1 MIREREEG
9 GDLAQVTFDIRKKMD
24 YRTSEAYK
32 SLRTNIQFCG
42 AEVKVISFT
51 SCTPNEGKSSVS
63 FNLAV
68 SFAESGKKVILIDAD
83 MRKSVLA
90 GRYKVGSIKGGLA
103 HFLAGQKALG
113 DVCMQTDIENMD
125 IIFSGPFV
133 PNPAELL
140 ESELFSKL
148 ISYCQKK
155 YDYVLIDTPPLGSV
169 IDSAIVAGTVDGAVI
184 VIEAD
189 AISYHFVQQVKKQLE
204 RSNVKVLGAVLNK
217 VPVEKGK
224 YGYGKYGKYYSR
236 YYGGYYG
243 KYEAED
249 GAE

>member
-9 GDLAQVTFDIRKKMD
+9 GDLGQVTFETRKKMD

-42 AEVKVISFT
+42 ADVKVISFT
-51 SCTPNEGKSSVS
+51 SCTPNEGKSSIS

-68 SFAESGKKVILIDAD
+68 SLAESGKKVILIDAD

-113 DVCMQTDIENMD
+113 DVCLQTDIENMD

-148 ISYCQKK
+148 ISYCRKK

-169 IDSAIVAGTVDGAVI
+169 IDSAIVAGEVDGAVI

-217 VPVEKGK
+217 VPLEKGK

-236 YYGGYYG
+236 YYGDYYG
-243 KYEAED
+243 KY

>member
-1 MIREREEG
+1 LIREREEG
-9 GDLAQVTFDIRKKMD
+9 GDLGQVTFEIRKKMD

-148 ISYCQKK
+148 VSYCRKK

-169 IDSAIVAGTVDGAVI
+169 IDSAIVAGAVDGAVI

-217 VPVEKGK
+217 VPLEKGK

-236 YYGGYYG
+236 YYGKYYG
-243 KYEAED
+243 KY

>member
-1 MIREREEG
+1 
-9 GDLAQVTFDIRKKMD
+9 MD

-42 AEVKVISFT
+42 ADVKVISFT

-113 DVCMQTDIENMD
+113 DVCLQTDIENMD

-140 ESELFSKL
+140 ESELFLKL
-148 ISYCQKK
+148 VSYCRKK

-169 IDSAIVAGTVDGAVI
+169 IDSAIVASVVDGAVI

-189 AISYHFVQQVKKQLE
+189 AISYHFVQQIKKQLE
-204 RSNVKVLGAVLNK
+204 RSNVKILGTVLNK

-224 YGYGKYGKYYSR
+224 YGYGRYGKYYGR
-236 YYGGYYG
+236 YYG
-243 KYEAED
+243 KYTAED
-249 GAE
+249 GAG

>member
-1 MIREREEG
+1 MEKIVFEM
-9 GDLAQVTFDIRKKMD
+9 RKELD
-24 YRTSEAYK
+24 YKTNESYK

-42 AEVKVISFT
+42 ADVRVISFT

-83 MRKSVLA
+83 MRKSVLI
-90 GRYKVGSIKGGLA
+90 GRYKVGGVKAGLA
-103 HFLAGQKALG
+103 HYLAGQKPFEE
-113 DVCMQTDIENMD
+113 VCRQTDIKNMD

-140 ESELFSKL
+140 ESEHFLRL
-148 ISYCQKK
+148 IEICRER

-169 IDSAIVAGTVDGAVI
+169 IDSAIVAKSVDGAVI

-189 AISYHFVQQVKKQLE
+189 AISYRFVQQIKKQLE
-204 RSNVKVLGAVLNK
+204 RSNVRILGAVLNK
-217 VPVEKGK
+217 VAVEKGK
-224 YGYGKYGKYYSR
+224 YGYGKYGR
-236 YYGGYYG
+236 YYG
-243 KYEAED
+243 KYYGKYSAEY
-249 GAE
+249 GNREKVTE